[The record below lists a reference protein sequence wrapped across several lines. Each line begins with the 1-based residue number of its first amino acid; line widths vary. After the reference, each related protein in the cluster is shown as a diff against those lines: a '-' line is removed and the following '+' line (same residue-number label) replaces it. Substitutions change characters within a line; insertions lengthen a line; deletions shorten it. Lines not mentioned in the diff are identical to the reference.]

1 MKLKPPIEH
10 RSRKLHLIVDGE
22 HLPPFEA
29 YQRYYLD
36 KYSKEIDLAEMLVQL
51 AAASVDSDRTFKQW
65 SRKRSRTEHAAA
77 SQ

>member
-22 HLPPFEA
+22 QLPAFEA

-36 KYSKEIDLAEMLVQL
+36 QYSKEIDLAEMLVQL
-51 AAASVDSDRTFKQW
+51 AAVGVDSDRTFKLW
-65 SRKRSRTEHAAA
+65 SRKRSCTEQA

>member
-22 HLPPFEA
+22 QLPAFEA

-65 SRKRSRTEHAAA
+65 IRQRSPPGHATAP
-77 SQ
+77 Q